1 MENLLVW
8 LGIIGFIYFLV
19 MTQEDDT
26 WKNSKSL
33 EDLNETIRNR
43 NEDV

>member
-43 NEDV
+43 NENI

>member
-26 WKNSKSL
+26 WKNSKAL